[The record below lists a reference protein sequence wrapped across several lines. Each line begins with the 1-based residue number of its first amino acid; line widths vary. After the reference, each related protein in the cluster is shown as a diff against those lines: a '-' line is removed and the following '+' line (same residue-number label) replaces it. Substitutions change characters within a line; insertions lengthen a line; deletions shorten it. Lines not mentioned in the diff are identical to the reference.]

1 MRPLARVEEDAGAS
15 KEDEGGGAEMRDP
28 AGKEDPGSGATG
40 GEARVDADMIDG
52 HEDHDGSSDYVDR
65 GDPGRRRRSD
75 DCGSGLKSCA
85 HTGSPR
91 ACLYMWEASWRD
103 MGPCFDGKGKKR

>member
-1 MRPLARVEEDAGAS
+1 MLASIQEDAGPS
-15 KEDEGGGAEMRDP
+15 KEDEGWGAEMGDP

-52 HEDHDGSSDYVDR
+52 HEDHDGSADYVDG
-65 GDPGRRRRSD
+65 GDAGSRRRSD

-85 HTGSPR
+85 QQVLLRPASATGKPHS
-91 ACLYMWEASWRD
+91 AM
-103 MGPCFDGKGKKR
+103 